1 MNCPKCGLQTSPDQK
16 FCRSCGASVQI
27 DTQPL
32 VGHVPVPGSV
42 ESSAFKVKD
51 EIPLAYRSVLWAFAV
66 TFTGVAIGVIGKMLL
81 HVETVT
87 VIGVLLSLAGMFFVV
102 YPYLVPPRRT
112 KQVIAPSPSPEI
124 LFQAEPTRR
133 LPQASDIDNLPSV
146 TEGTTDLLKV
156 PVAIKQS
163 SKHDEVS

>member
-1 MNCPKCGLQTSPDQK
+1 MNCPKCGLQAPPDQK

-32 VGHVPVPGSV
+32 VGHVPVTGWV
-42 ESSAFKVKD
+42 ESSAIKGKD

-87 VIGVLLSLAGMFFVV
+87 VIGSTAFVGGYVFCGLSVFGSTPSYKTSHCSFSIAGN
-102 YPYLVPPRRT
+102 PIPGRT
-112 KQVIAPSPSPEI
+112 NTTSA
-124 LFQAEPTRR
+124 
-133 LPQASDIDNLPSV
+133 AS
-146 TEGTTDLLKV
+146 ERYR
-156 PVAIKQS
+156 
-163 SKHDEVS
+163 